1 MESTGPAACL
11 LFRALTAVKASKRCA
26 LLLLSCSSPVL
37 RSVWLACRSAALVW
51 RSLHALVLAH
61 RASRSSDG
69 RLGLA
74 NGESAARPPMDLDP
88 ASECDLTVSRG
99 TSTRARMRRGASALT
114 LLRLASAPLQRFMA
128 ATSHVTCLHC
138 LPRGACSV
146 GGPDTLCLPRAAGS
160 CPAGF
165 ALRPELSLGSDGSWR
180 PTRDP
185 PGLASPRLRC
195 ALRFSQPLGAF
206 IPSLPLRP
214 CLMPVSLMGF
224 TVLQRFSLH
233 RRRRRSACA

>member
-1 MESTGPAACL
+1 M
-11 LFRALTAVKASKRCA
+11 RCA

-51 RSLHALVLAH
+51 RSLHALARAR

-74 NGESAARPPMDLDP
+74 NGESAARPPMDLGP

-99 TSTRARMRRGASALT
+99 TSTLARMRRGASALT
-114 LLRLASAPLQRFMA
+114 LLRLASAPLQRFLA
-128 ATSHVTCLHC
+128 ATSHVTRLGC

-146 GGPDTLCLPRAAGS
+146 GGPTTPYLPLSTGS
-160 CPAGF
+160 CPVGSPSVPGSRSG
-165 ALRPELSLGSDGSWR
+165 RPARGR
-180 PTRDP
+180 PSRDP

-224 TVLQRFSLH
+224 AVLQRFSLH